1 MIVTIQTTQTIA
13 RSEQYE
19 NDEELDED
27 NPLSDIYDTAEAFD
41 IDLTFAVIKKEEDTT
56 TVFDFGRMT
65 AEDLSFKVPI
75 IGITIINDIAK
86 SEDITMEFEE
96 QLLTEDFKLKYKAD
110 DFLRHVPKHRRNLV
124 SAVIGAIVA
133 AAHNSSLVIVDV
145 GAVDIIARYVE
156 QLCPAVQPYIL
167 HAGKL
172 IISDS
177 DGRDD
182 ELDGEAVCIA
192 AEVIRASLH
201 ALNEMKTFRETG
213 VDTALDG
220 LGSIH
225 QN

>member
-1 MIVTIQTTQTIA
+1 M
-13 RSEQYE
+13 
-19 NDEELDED
+19 
-27 NPLSDIYDTAEAFD
+27 
-41 IDLTFAVIKKEEDTT
+41 
-56 TVFDFGRMT
+56 FDFGRMT

-75 IGITIINDIAK
+75 IGITIINDVAGG
-86 SEDITMEFEE
+86 EDITSEFED

-145 GAVDIIARYVE
+145 GAVEIISKYIE
-156 QLCPAVQPYIL
+156 KLCPAVQPYIL

-172 IISDS
+172 IISYN

-192 AEVIRASLH
+192 AEVVRAALH
-201 ALNEMKTFRETG
+201 SLNEMKTFKETG

-225 QN
+225 QG